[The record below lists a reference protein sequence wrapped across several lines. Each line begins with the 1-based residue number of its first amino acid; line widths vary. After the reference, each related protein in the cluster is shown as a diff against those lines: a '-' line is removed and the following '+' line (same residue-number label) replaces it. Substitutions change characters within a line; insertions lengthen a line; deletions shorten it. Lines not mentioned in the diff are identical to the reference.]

1 MKTLLDGNASAA
13 WGARLAGTQV
23 VPNFPV
29 TPQTELIETLAR
41 WKSEGKWMGEFV
53 PVESEHSVLSAAIAS
68 AATGARTFT
77 GTSSQGLLLMH
88 EMIYVASGMRVP
100 LVMINVSR
108 GLSAPITLWPDHNG
122 VLDNRD
128 AGWIIFMC
136 ERNQE
141 ILDTVIQAYKVCE
154 HPDVLLPAMVNM
166 EGFILSYTREPVEI
180 PSETK
185 VRRFLPKY
193 RPKFLL
199 DPKKPMALGV
209 GVMREYPYFRSQVYM
224 AHRNALKVIE
234 QVQKDWARAFGRR
247 YSLVEPFMMKGA
259 KAALVSMGANST
271 IARAA
276 VKSLREQDYKIGLLR
291 IRVYRPFPEDSIR
304 THLSG
309 MKAVGVLDQNL
320 SPGYGGIVYPEIKA
334 CLQGRNIPV
343 SDYIMGLGGRHVSR
357 KEIEEFGRRVL
368 RSAETG
374 KSHIMWQ
381 DVSP

>member
-13 WGARLAGTQV
+13 WGARLAGVQV

-29 TPQTELIETLAR
+29 TPQTELIETFAKWR
-41 WKSEGKWMGEFV
+41 SSGEWKGEFV

-100 LVMINVSR
+100 VVMVNVSR

-122 VLDNRD
+122 ILDNRD
-128 AGWIIFMC
+128 AGWMIFMC

-141 ILDTVIQAYKVCE
+141 ILDTVIQAFRVCE

-180 PSETK
+180 PSRER
-185 VRRFLPKY
+185 VRRFLPGY
-193 RPKFLL
+193 RPGFFL

-224 AHRNALKVIE
+224 AHRNALKVIK
-234 QVQKDWARAFGRR
+234 QVQGEWARAFGRR
-247 YSLVEPFMMKGA
+247 YHLVEPFMMQGA
-259 KAALVSMGANST
+259 RAALITMGANSS
-271 IARAA
+271 IGKAA
-276 VKSLREQDYKIGLLR
+276 VRGLREQGHKIGLLR
-291 IRVYRPFPEDSIR
+291 IRVYRPFPEESLRDL
-304 THLSG
+304 LSG
-309 MKAVGVLDQNL
+309 VKAVGVVDQNL
-320 SPGYGGIVYPEIKA
+320 SPGQGGIVFPEIKA
-334 CLQGRNIPV
+334 CLYGRGIPV
-343 SDYIMGLGGRHVSR
+343 SGYIAGLGGRHVSA
-357 KEIEEFGRRVL
+357 KELQEFGRSVL
-368 RSAETG
+368 ESAGTG
-374 KSHIMWQ
+374 KGSVWWQ
-381 DVSP
+381 DVKP